1 VKQLKIVV
9 WDNIGNTL
17 LGVRSWD
24 EWDDRTRRDLLRQNP
39 DAREQVQGFREIFT
53 NYNIDLVWL
62 YDTEKHK
69 QGFVQLYEE
78 YSPSLRAMQ
87 SIEDLRE
94 EIVDADVLI
103 VHKETVPDDVLRSAR
118 KLRFIQHFGQDHRGV
133 PVETA
138 SELGIP
144 VAATPLENYLVVAE
158 QAWAMILNHLKQLPA
173 IRTHMHERQYGES
186 WGRFPDTLAARDLKL
201 GLLGFGEIARPIAR
215 IANAF
220 RTEIIYWD
228 IVRFPELEQEYGL
241 QYVEWDELFQQA
253 DILSVQLALNPQTEG
268 IIGQRELSL
277 MKPSSLFLNTARGKL
292 VDQPA
297 LVEAIEN
304 GTIGSAALEVF
315 AEEPLPEDDP
325 LLDLH
330 ARYPS
335 RVTLTPHC
343 GSLAPW
349 TWIQDSQAL
358 WFNLKRFLEGGPVSY
373 LVNQT
378 STPVEKDGNR

>member
-1 VKQLKIVV
+1 VEQLKIVV

-24 EWDDRTRRDLLRQNP
+24 EWDDRTQRDLLRQNP
-39 DAREQVQGFREIFT
+39 DAREQVQGFRKIFS
-53 NYNIDLVWL
+53 NYEIDLVWL
-62 YDTEKHK
+62 YDKEKHK
-69 QGFVQLYEE
+69 QGFVQLYQE
-78 YSPSLRAMQ
+78 YASNLRAMQ

-94 EIVDADVLI
+94 EIVDADILI
-103 VHKETVPDDVLRSAR
+103 VHKENVPEDVLRSAK
-118 KLRFIQHFGQDHRGV
+118 KLRLIQHLGQDHRGV

-138 SELGIP
+138 TTMGIP

-158 QAWAMILNHLKQLPA
+158 QAWAMMLNHLKQLPA
-173 IRTHMHERQYGES
+173 IRTHMDERQYGES
-186 WGRFPDTLAARDLKL
+186 WGRFPDTLAASELKL

-228 IVRFPELEQEYGL
+228 IVRFPELERKYGL
-241 QYVEWDELFQQA
+241 RYVEWDEIFQQA

-277 MKPSSLFLNTARGKL
+277 MKPTSLFLNTARGKL

-297 LVEAIEN
+297 LVDAIEN
-304 GTIGSAALEVF
+304 GTIGGAALEVF

-325 LLDLH
+325 LLELH

-358 WFNLKRFLEGGPVSY
+358 WFNLKRFLEGEPASY

-378 STPVEKDGNR
+378 SGEVEKEGNR